1 MLKPHRASRGGA
13 FASTRPGEYFWGS
26 SLRWKPPRRYHADA
40 SMRLCTCSFLRMLWT
55 WFFTVAS
62 SMTRRPAIPLL
73 VMPSSTKCRIS
84 RSRPVNARRGL
95 CGLLLVVSERSRQ
108 RAQPPQQS
116 ERDAWRAVQLSA
128 HRAFNGDDE
137 IVKRSVREQI
147 ARDSS
152 LGQLDDLGFALTKR
166 DSHHLHVWRSAPDIR
181 YGLHSLGCREVDE
194 HDVRN
199 DFAQ

>member
-1 MLKPHRASRGGA
+1 MLKPHRDSRGRA

-84 RSRPVNARRGL
+84 RSRPVNARR
-95 CGLLLVVSERSRQ
+95 
-108 RAQPPQQS
+108 
-116 ERDAWRAVQLSA
+116 AVQLSA

-152 LGQLDDLGFALTKR
+152 LGQLDDLGFAL
-166 DSHHLHVWRSAPDIR
+166 A
-181 YGLHSLGCREVDE
+181 
-194 HDVRN
+194 
-199 DFAQ
+199 